1 MHEDGKRAER
11 VGTSIDIVGE
21 SPVWCGETRRLWWVD
36 IRAPALRRLDP
47 ATAALESFAMPDL
60 CGAVMLTR
68 DARVLVSLRTGV
80 FVFDPRT
87 AALAPLCAPEP
98 ASLDN
103 RLNESRCD
111 RRGRL
116 WVSTMR
122 DFGLATTGALYRID
136 AQLACTRMLGDITV
150 PNAIAWSPDDRTMY
164 FADTRDGRLRAYDFD
179 ADTGALGAMRVLNAE
194 GIAGRPDGAAVDAE
208 GGVWSAR
215 YGGGIVARI
224 LPDGRVDR
232 IVALPATQVTSCA
245 FGGTDLRTLFVTT
258 ARQKLSAGELAAQP
272 EAGGLFAVDAG
283 VAGLPEPRFAL
294 AADGGRR

>member
-1 MHEDGKRAER
+1 MQHGSKRAER
-11 VGTSIDIVGE
+11 IGTNVDIVGE
-21 SPVWCGETRRLWWVD
+21 SPVWCGETGRLWWVD

-47 ATAALESFAMPDL
+47 STGALASFAMPDL

-68 DARVLVSLRTGV
+68 DERVLVSLRLGV

-87 AALAPLCAPEP
+87 STLAPLCAPEP
-98 ASLDN
+98 PSLDN
-103 RLNESRCD
+103 RLNESKCD

-122 DFGLATTGALYRID
+122 DFGLAASGALYRID
-136 AQLACTRMLGDITV
+136 ARLACARMLGEITV

-179 ADTGALGAMRVLNAE
+179 ADAGTLGAMRVLNAD

-232 IVALPATQVTSCA
+232 IVAIPATQVTSCA
-245 FGGTDLRTLFVTT
+245 FGGAGLRTLFITT
-258 ARQKLSAGELAAQP
+258 ARQKLTAEELAAQP
-272 EAGGLFAVDAG
+272 AAGGLFAVDAG
-283 VAGLPEPRFAL
+283 VAGLPEPRFTIPAAAGL
-294 AADGGRR
+294 A